1 MVTRTAKLGVR
12 SRASLEAADGDDL
25 IPLDSDGEG
34 AGSAVQNSLGDIVE
48 RLESWIAR
56 SILLLQ
62 S

>member
-1 MVTRTAKLGVR
+1 MVTWAAKLGVR
-12 SRASLEAADGDDL
+12 GRGSLEAADGNDL
-25 IPLDSDGEG
+25 ILLNSDGEG